1 MKESVGQ
8 PIDRVDGKLKVT
20 GAATYAA
27 EFPIKNLAYGVSI
40 TSTITKGRIKS
51 IDTRQAQK
59 MPGGIGIMTSENSMQ
74 LHFPSG
80 SDPGNGKFAEKDL
93 LPLQNDRVFYGGQH
107 IAVVGAG
114 TFEQAEQAAA
124 LVKISYDE
132 QPANVGLENNRSSA
146 YKPASGLGGAETQ

>member
-1 MKESVGQ
+1 MNPTIGQ
-8 PIDRVDGKLKVT
+8 PIDRADGRLKVT

-40 TSTITKGRIKS
+40 TSTITKGRIKN

-59 MPGGIGIMTSENSMQ
+59 MPGVIGIMTSENSMQ
-74 LHFPSG
+74 LHYPGG

-107 IAVVGAG
+107 IAVVVAE

-124 LVKISYDE
+124 IVKVIYDE
-132 QPANVGLENNRSSA
+132 QPAIVGLDENIA
-146 YKPASGLGGAETQ
+146 